1 MENKKINTM
10 KIEVE
15 TMVEFEEWCS
25 EGVDSD
31 NKLMISKTIAT
42 NILDN
47 LDKEEIYIFEVLVRE
62 ENSVFDIKVVKEDFI
77 FTLEKN
83 LKILERFEE
92 FELCSKV
99 NKTINKLKNG

>member
-1 MENKKINTM
+1 MVNKKNIPM

-15 TMVEFEEWCS
+15 TMNEFEEWCS
-25 EGVDSD
+25 GGVDSD
-31 NKLMISKTIAT
+31 NKLRISKTIIDK
-42 NILDN
+42 ILKN
-47 LDKEEIYIFEVLVRE
+47 LEEDSVHIFEVSVQE
-62 ENSVFDIKVVKEDFI
+62 NNSVFDISVVSEDFV

-92 FELCSKV
+92 YELCSKV